1 LNILESLV
9 ANARKKKQELENYIG
24 GVHPNQSVAPP
35 AVLPISP
42 AGQARIA
49 ARTGRPAP
57 TTHYTGS
64 DQPMQQFN
72 LSRAAGDSF
81 KQAVP
86 KVGRATDLAARR
98 VGIDM
103 AQGVTGLY
111 DLASRGTG
119 TNRVSKK
126 LDKFAKNI
134 DQSAKNDDVNPAY
147 HIMQAPLEV
156 ASFFTPGVVA
166 KGAGVMAKAG
176 QLGKV
181 GVKAAKLAEYAS
193 RAERPIVNVATRYAS
208 RLEKQGGSAR
218 RIVAAAVKHG
228 ATPSNAVNAAAGTGM
243 DLGVQSG
250 KGEDISRGDVA
261 ASVAMNAGLPF
272 ALPAAGQAGIEAV
285 HGAAPTVK
293 RTVKATQAAVQNA
306 ERRNNA
312 VESVQKQLKTNQV
325 QRRELNKR
333 LKQAN
338 TAGLPTEHPEVRNIH
353 AALEQNIQDEY
364 AIRTQDPN
372 RSGGRAVADKLL
384 TARPGLSMK
393 RVTGHEDLTPEQ
405 HNFIGQYA
413 EMLKSTGSGNGV
425 DKVRTED
432 GFKRVSNNSPMYSE
446 LYAAKGRKPS
456 NADWFDYARKEI
468 ESGKAAYGA
477 SDEYKGLHNDVP
489 AAEPLNAGNSPEST
503 PEKIHFGGKTYTVT
517 GTLETQGD
525 TKYKLLDENG
535 RELWT
540 NQAGYNSG
548 KAGYEGEM
556 RRQAT
561 EAETAA
567 RVQQHEIEVDGHKI
581 NVTYD
586 PGTPTPGGYHHTH
599 LEFRTEGGN
608 PVSDTG
614 YRSHFMNGTPEQNG
628 LVGTPEQVKARIQ
641 EIGQHI
647 ADENKPKSKKAA
659 AARAK
664 QAPESQGAAEPTP
677 APEPAKT
684 AEVSSTP
691 SVPERQPVNVNPN
704 TKEPVFANE
713 RTGLVPD
720 NFDTEGNYVG
730 KPGEAVFRQ
739 ADGTQYSKPYSE
751 LTPEEHHTIEA
762 DRLESS
768 IDMAAKFPGTSKADK
783 ANTAERLKRDT
794 AALKKLNKEY
804 DAAHTAAPEPA
815 AAPAPA
821 KEELKTPDI
830 EGALTPFD
838 TPEIIQKRAEQAAI
852 PSTHTDMSPQR
863 VELREK
869 VGQLLYQQGGHSDA
883 DKAPYKIK
891 TNHRADIVLGP
902 PASGKTNIVDPLL
915 KDNQS
920 RLIDSD
926 EAKALLGD
934 VNMAGALH
942 QESDAITT
950 DQLLRA
956 AKRGDNIVL
965 PLVGKNPERVR
976 AAAQALKDAGYDIH
990 LHYNHLDPELTAGR
1004 AVSRFQETGR
1014 FVDPHYV
1021 FNEVGLKPKASYDIL
1036 KKDELFETYKHY
1048 DNNVPRG
1055 EKPRLVE
1062 QGRVRKGSNE
1072 AGRPLRESSSSQ
1084 AQNPQK
1090 EVATPLKAST
1100 KERLDAVSARTPKA
1114 PGTSKLNV
1122 DRIKTSKAN
1131 KTYLDKETDHAI
1143 GQLSHKEVE
1152 SIAADAGIDT
1162 KTHSIDEQKRIIA
1175 EQLNLRKHVVGL
1187 AKQADEARKAGNTAK
1202 AARFLERAAEAGQLS
1217 VDQGASVARQLE
1229 ARKIM
1234 ANALATPQQRIFRLL
1249 DKAGVNRK
1257 TYTKHFADI
1266 DFEDTKAVVKA
1277 YRDLVPGKA
1286 ADWLDTLRYNSMLSS
1301 PLTQGVN
1308 IFGNLQG
1315 LLVGAVEKNARGLQ
1329 DAALGRMG
1337 HERKF
1342 ARGEG
1347 TAYIKSAFARKTVKE
1362 ARQNFADAFHG
1373 VGKYANTSLDENFM
1387 PLAEKGAKGAAYKA
1401 LVLPMR
1407 VLDASD
1413 KFFRTLAETAEES
1426 ALIHRENSGIKVKGD
1441 REAIKQAEADYRI
1454 FQTPVGTKGQGV
1466 VDDAFDKFAS
1476 TVNSLRFAKNPLVSL
1491 PAKFSMPFV
1500 RTVNNMAKQGIV
1512 DYSPAGFV
1520 NMAGN
1525 VDKRTAFTRAV
1536 MGTAVFGAS
1545 ASMIAQGDM
1554 TWGEPRNKDEKAQ
1567 FRQDGKQ
1574 PYSVRI
1580 GGKWVNFSKLHPA
1593 VSFPMAMTAAIHD
1606 AIENKKIDQ
1615 STADGVLEGIA
1626 KYGQFLA
1633 DQSFAKNI
1641 GDTLAAIGGD
1651 QEKIASAVGN
1661 YGQQLVPY
1669 RAFTGWLA
1677 RMSDSTD
1684 RKINTDKGYIAQQV
1698 ENLMQQY
1705 PVLRQNTTAREADG
1719 VPIAANNQVF
1729 NGISPVRVTNDR
1741 TNGTGG
1747 SYSASPA
1754 GKRDKNAWKAGFTT
1768 PAARKFVAMSE
1779 EQQKAAAATDPES
1792 RALYDQVQAAKK
1804 ANSAPALRPAG
1815 LDSKTTK
1822 ILDKYDR
1829 LTDKGRDNYFN
1840 NNKSAEAE
1848 YTAAKYE
1855 SDKADGKLS
1864 RVEEIRRRQEV
1875 EKAAVGSSYDKEIRD
1890 IYGLSKSEIYTLV
1903 STDPDGKS
1911 IADRL
1916 IKYGDDLEGN
1926 DLGDN
1931 KLRDSK
1937 GNIAIRPKSKGSG
1950 GGSSSSLVSLAK
1962 QFKTPYDE
1970 LIKNRKQGA
1979 NISRGAHLAKR

>member
-134 DQSAKNDDVNPAY
+134 DQSAKNDGVNPAY

-372 RSGGRAVADKLL
+372 RTGGRAVADKLL

-647 ADENKPKSKKAA
+647 ADENKPKPKKAA

-677 APEPAKT
+677 PPAEPQTAVESSSEPSIPAKSKDEIHAEKRPIAADPNGPASQGAYAKKLGMHEEWTAGVGGIGDSHPVDVPISATRYIGMSSAKRVDIQADTEAELVALSKKVDAGIEDGSIKTHPDRVTSFTPEDFAGKKPAKKAVKAPE
-684 AEVSSTP
+684 
-691 SVPERQPVNVNPN
+691 
-704 TKEPVFANE
+704 TKKA
-713 RTGLVPD
+713 
-720 NFDTEGNYVG
+720 
-730 KPGEAVFRQ
+730 
-739 ADGTQYSKPYSE
+739 ADLP
-751 LTPEEHHTIEA
+751 
-762 DRLESS
+762 
-768 IDMAAKFPGTSKADK
+768 
-783 ANTAERLKRDT
+783 
-794 AALKKLNKEY
+794 
-804 DAAHTAAPEPA
+804 
-815 AAPAPA
+815 
-821 KEELKTPDI
+821 

-1090 EVATPLKAST
+1090 EVATPVKAST

-1286 ADWLDTLRYNSMLSS
+1286 VDWLDTLRYNSMLSS

-1815 LDSKTTK
+1815 LDSKTRK

-1970 LIKNRKQGA
+1970 LIKDRKQGA